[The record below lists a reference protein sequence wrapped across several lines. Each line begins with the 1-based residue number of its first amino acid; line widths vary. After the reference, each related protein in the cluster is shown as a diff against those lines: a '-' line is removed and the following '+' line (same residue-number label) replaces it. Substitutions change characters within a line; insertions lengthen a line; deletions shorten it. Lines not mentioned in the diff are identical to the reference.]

1 MDHED
6 DGFLWANHEDIYSFI
21 FYGFFFSQFIKLQH
35 LDISNF
41 KSAVQSS
48 EPKANGLIIV

>member
-6 DGFLWANHEDIYSFI
+6 DGFLWANHEHIYSFI
-21 FYGFFFSQFIKLQH
+21 FYGVFFSQFIKLQH